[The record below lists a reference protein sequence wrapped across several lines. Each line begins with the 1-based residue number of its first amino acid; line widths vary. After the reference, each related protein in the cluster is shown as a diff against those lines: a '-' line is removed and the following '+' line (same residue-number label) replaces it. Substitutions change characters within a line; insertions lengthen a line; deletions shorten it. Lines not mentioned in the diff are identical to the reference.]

1 MALLKADVKPLSLK
15 VRVNGSSKLILILN
29 KPEIQLWWSFML
41 KKDPLSAAALKL
53 IKRAKIVESTN
64 AFFKQNLVKVFEIF
78 IFLHFIKLLV
88 IMM

>member
-41 KKDPLSAAALKL
+41 KKDPVSAAALKL
-53 IKRAKIVESTN
+53 IKRTKIVESTN
-64 AFFKQNLVKVFEIF
+64 AFF
-78 IFLHFIKLLV
+78 
-88 IMM
+88 

>member
-41 KKDPLSAAALKL
+41 KKDPVSAAALKL
-53 IKRAKIVESTN
+53 I
-64 AFFKQNLVKVFEIF
+64 
-78 IFLHFIKLLV
+78 
-88 IMM
+88 

>member
-41 KKDPLSAAALKL
+41 KKDPVSAAALKVSSPSPQ
-53 IKRAKIVESTN
+53 KVKNSTPM
-64 AFFKQNLVKVFEIF
+64 V
-78 IFLHFIKLLV
+78 
-88 IMM
+88 